1 MPTQIS
7 NFASLT
13 FEYGSNKEEVL
24 SNTAFATLQDSVNM
38 SLSSVENSYSLNDTI
53 TYVLSI
59 INNGNR
65 NIKNIKI
72 SSDLASYTIN
82 SGIAEKII
90 TPLSYTGVSKL
101 YIGGKFFSDIEAEVL
116 SDKIIFSVEEIPAL
130 SNVLIFYST
139 TVNKNADLSTG
150 SFLKNTSSLTYDG
163 MINNI
168 ESSDTIYVRE
178 KADVTLIKYMYPNSI
193 TSGEIITYNFIL
205 YNYGNI
211 EAKNVSFSDTFSPA
225 PLNLNVSVNS
235 DALSSKNYSYINGEI
250 KIPCYG
256 SDFSLSIPPAKF
268 IQDTNNGAITTK
280 PGSTIITI
288 TAKIQ

>member
-13 FEYGSNKEEVL
+13 FEYGSSKEEVL
-24 SNTAFATLQDSVNM
+24 SNTAFATLQDSVNID
-38 SLSSVENSYSLNDTI
+38 LSSVENSYSSNDTI
-53 TYVLSI
+53 TYILSI
-59 INNGNR
+59 INNSSR
-65 NIKNIKI
+65 CIKNIKVI
-72 SSDLASYTIN
+72 NDLASYTIN
-82 SGIAEKII
+82 SGISQKTI
-90 TPLSYTGVSKL
+90 TPLSYEGTAKL

-116 SDKIIFSVEEIPAL
+116 SDKIIFNLEEIPEL
-130 SNVLIFYST
+130 SNALIFYST
-139 TVNKNADLSTG
+139 RVNKNAELSTG
-150 SFLKNTSSLTYDG
+150 SSLKSTSSLTYDG

-168 ESSDTIYVRE
+168 ESSDTIYVKE

-211 EAKNVSFSDTFSPA
+211 EAKNVAFSDTFSPA

-250 KIPCYG
+250 KIPSYG
-256 SDFSLSIPPAKF
+256 SDFSLSIPPANF
-268 IQDTNNGAITTK
+268 IQDENNGAITTK

-288 TAKIQ
+288 TAKI

>member
-13 FEYGSNKEEVL
+13 FEYGSSKEEVL
-24 SNTAFATLQDSVNM
+24 SNTAFATLQDSVNID
-38 SLSSVENSYSLNDTI
+38 LSSVENSYSSNDTI
-53 TYVLSI
+53 TYILSI
-59 INNGNR
+59 INNSSR
-65 NIKNIKI
+65 CIKNIKV
-72 SSDLASYTIN
+72 SNDLASYTIN
-82 SGIAEKII
+82 SGISQKTI
-90 TPLSYTGVSKL
+90 TPLSYEGTSKL

-116 SDKIIFSVEEIPAL
+116 SDKIIFNLEEIPAL
-130 SNVLIFYST
+130 SNALIFYNT
-139 TVNKNADLSTG
+139 RVNKNAELSTG
-150 SFLKNTSSLTYDG
+150 SSLKSTSSLTYDG

-168 ESSDTIYVRE
+168 ESSDTIYVKE

-211 EAKNVSFSDTFSPA
+211 EAKNVAFSDTFSPA

-250 KIPCYG
+250 KIPSYG
-256 SDFSLSIPPAKF
+256 SDFSLSIPPANF
-268 IQDTNNGAITTK
+268 IRDENNGAITTK

-288 TAKIQ
+288 TAKI

>member
-13 FEYGSNKEEVL
+13 FEYGSSKEEVL
-24 SNTAFATLQDSVNM
+24 SNTAFATLQDSVNID
-38 SLSSVENSYSLNDTI
+38 LSSVENSYSSNDTI
-53 TYVLSI
+53 TYILSI
-59 INNGNR
+59 INNSSR
-65 NIKNIKI
+65 CIKNIKV
-72 SSDLASYTIN
+72 SNDLASYTIN
-82 SGIAEKII
+82 SGISQKTI
-90 TPLSYTGVSKL
+90 TPLSYEGTSKL

-116 SDKIIFSVEEIPAL
+116 SDKIIFNLEEIPAL
-130 SNVLIFYST
+130 SNALIFYST
-139 TVNKNADLSTG
+139 RVNKNAELSTG
-150 SFLKNTSSLTYDG
+150 SSLKSTSSLTYDG

-168 ESSDTIYVRE
+168 ESSDTIYVKE
-178 KADVTLIKYMYPNSI
+178 KADVTLIKYMYPNLI

-211 EAKNVSFSDTFSPA
+211 EAKNVAFSDTFSPA

-250 KIPCYG
+250 KIPSYG
-256 SDFSLSIPPAKF
+256 SDFSLSIPPANF
-268 IQDTNNGAITTK
+268 IRDENNGAITTK

-288 TAKIQ
+288 TAKI

>member
-13 FEYGSNKEEVL
+13 FEYGSSKEEVL
-24 SNTAFATLQDSVNM
+24 SNTAFATLQDSVNID
-38 SLSSVENSYSLNDTI
+38 LSSVENSYSSNDTI
-53 TYVLSI
+53 TYILSI
-59 INNGNR
+59 INNSSR
-65 NIKNIKI
+65 CIKNIKV
-72 SSDLASYTIN
+72 SNDLASYTIN
-82 SGIAEKII
+82 SGISQKTI
-90 TPLSYTGVSKL
+90 TPLSYEGTSKL

-116 SDKIIFSVEEIPAL
+116 SDKIIFNLEEIPEL
-130 SNVLIFYST
+130 SNALIFYST
-139 TVNKNADLSTG
+139 RVNKNAELSTG
-150 SFLKNTSSLTYDG
+150 SSLKSTSSLTYDG

-168 ESSDTIYVRE
+168 ESSDTIYVKE

-211 EAKNVSFSDTFSPA
+211 EAKNVAFSDTFSPA

-250 KIPCYG
+250 KIPSYG
-256 SDFSLSIPPAKF
+256 SDFSLSIPPANF
-268 IQDTNNGAITTK
+268 IQDENNGAITTK

-288 TAKIQ
+288 TAKI

>member
-13 FEYGSNKEEVL
+13 FEYGTNKEEVL
-24 SNTAFATLQDSVNM
+24 SNTTFATLQDSVNM

-82 SGIAEKII
+82 SGITEKII
-90 TPLSYTGVSKL
+90 TPLSYTGISKL
-101 YIGGKFFSDIEAEVL
+101 YVGGTFFSDIEADVF

-139 TVNKNADLSTG
+139 KVNKNAELSTG

-211 EAKNVSFSDTFSPA
+211 EAKNVSFCDTFSPI

-268 IQDTNNGAITTK
+268 IRDKNNGAITTN

>member
-13 FEYGSNKEEVL
+13 FEYGSSKEEVL
-24 SNTAFATLQDSVNM
+24 SNTAFATLQDSVNID
-38 SLSSVENSYSLNDTI
+38 LSSVENSYSSNDTI
-53 TYVLSI
+53 TYILSI
-59 INNGNR
+59 INNSSR
-65 NIKNIKI
+65 CIKNIKV
-72 SSDLASYTIN
+72 SNDLASYTIN
-82 SGIAEKII
+82 SGISQKTI
-90 TPLSYTGVSKL
+90 TPLSYEGTSKL

-116 SDKIIFSVEEIPAL
+116 SDKIIFNLEEIPAL
-130 SNVLIFYST
+130 SNALIFYST
-139 TVNKNADLSTG
+139 RVNKNAELSTG
-150 SFLKNTSSLTYDG
+150 SSLKSTSSLTYDG

-168 ESSDTIYVRE
+168 ESSDTIYVKE

-211 EAKNVSFSDTFSPA
+211 EAKNVAFSDTFSPA

-250 KIPCYG
+250 KIPSYG
-256 SDFSLSIPPAKF
+256 SDFSLSIPPANF
-268 IQDTNNGAITTK
+268 IQDENNGAITTK

-288 TAKIQ
+288 TAKI

>member
-13 FEYGSNKEEVL
+13 FEYGSSKEEVL
-24 SNTAFATLQDSVNM
+24 SNTAFATLQDSVNID
-38 SLSSVENSYSLNDTI
+38 LSSVENSYSSNDTI
-53 TYVLSI
+53 TYILSI
-59 INNGNR
+59 INNSSR
-65 NIKNIKI
+65 CIKNIKV
-72 SSDLASYTIN
+72 SNDLASYTIN
-82 SGIAEKII
+82 SGISQKTI
-90 TPLSYTGVSKL
+90 TPLSYEGTSKL

-116 SDKIIFSVEEIPAL
+116 ADKIIFNLEEIPAL
-130 SNVLIFYST
+130 SNALIFYST
-139 TVNKNADLSTG
+139 RVNKNAELSTG
-150 SFLKNTSSLTYDG
+150 SSLKSTSSLTYDG

-168 ESSDTIYVRE
+168 ESSDTIYVKE

-211 EAKNVSFSDTFSPA
+211 EAKNVAFSDTFSPA

-250 KIPCYG
+250 KIPSYG
-256 SDFSLSIPPAKF
+256 SDFSLSIPPANF
-268 IQDTNNGAITTK
+268 IQDENNGAITTK

-288 TAKIQ
+288 TAKI

>member
-139 TVNKNADLSTG
+139 TVNKNAYLNTG

>member
-13 FEYGSNKEEVL
+13 FEYGSSKEEVL
-24 SNTAFATLQDSVNM
+24 SNTAFATLQDSVNID
-38 SLSSVENSYSLNDTI
+38 LSSVENSYSSNDTI
-53 TYVLSI
+53 TYILSI
-59 INNGNR
+59 INNSSR
-65 NIKNIKI
+65 CIKNIKV
-72 SSDLASYTIN
+72 SNDLASYTIN
-82 SGIAEKII
+82 SGISQKTI
-90 TPLSYTGVSKL
+90 TPLSYEGTAKL

-116 SDKIIFSVEEIPAL
+116 SDKIIFNLEEIPAL
-130 SNVLIFYST
+130 SNALIFYST
-139 TVNKNADLSTG
+139 RVNKNAELSTG
-150 SFLKNTSSLTYDG
+150 SSLKSTSSLTYDG

-168 ESSDTIYVRE
+168 ESSDTIYVKE

-211 EAKNVSFSDTFSPA
+211 EAKNVAFSDTFSPA

-250 KIPCYG
+250 KIPSYG
-256 SDFSLSIPPAKF
+256 SDFSLSIPPANF
-268 IQDTNNGAITTK
+268 IQDENNGAITTK

-288 TAKIQ
+288 TAKI

>member
-13 FEYGSNKEEVL
+13 FEYGSSKEEVL
-24 SNTAFATLQDSVNM
+24 SNTAFATLQDSVNID
-38 SLSSVENSYSLNDTI
+38 LSSVENSYSSNDTI
-53 TYVLSI
+53 TYILSI
-59 INNGNR
+59 INNSSR
-65 NIKNIKI
+65 CIKNIKV
-72 SSDLASYTIN
+72 SNDLASYTIN
-82 SGIAEKII
+82 SGISQKTI
-90 TPLSYTGVSKL
+90 TPLSYEGTAKL

-116 SDKIIFSVEEIPAL
+116 ADKIIFNLEEIPAL
-130 SNVLIFYST
+130 SNALIFYST
-139 TVNKNADLSTG
+139 RVNKNAELSTG
-150 SFLKNTSSLTYDG
+150 SSLKSTSSLTYDG

-168 ESSDTIYVRE
+168 ESSDTIYVKE

-211 EAKNVSFSDTFSPA
+211 EAKNVAFSDTFSPA

-250 KIPCYG
+250 KIPSYG
-256 SDFSLSIPPAKF
+256 SDFSLSIPPANF
-268 IQDTNNGAITTK
+268 IQDENNGAITTK

-288 TAKIQ
+288 TAKI

>member
-13 FEYGSNKEEVL
+13 FEYGTNKEEVL
-24 SNTAFATLQDSVNM
+24 SNTTFATLQDSVNM

-82 SGIAEKII
+82 SGITEKII
-90 TPLSYTGVSKL
+90 TPLSYTGTSKL
-101 YIGGKFFSDIEAEVL
+101 YVGGTFFSDIEAEVF
-116 SDKIIFSVEEIPAL
+116 SDKIIFSMEEIPAL
-130 SNVLIFYST
+130 SNVLIFYNT
-139 TVNKNADLSTG
+139 KVNKNAELSTG

-211 EAKNVSFSDTFSPA
+211 EAKNVSFSDTFSPI

-268 IQDTNNGAITTK
+268 IRDKNNGAITTN